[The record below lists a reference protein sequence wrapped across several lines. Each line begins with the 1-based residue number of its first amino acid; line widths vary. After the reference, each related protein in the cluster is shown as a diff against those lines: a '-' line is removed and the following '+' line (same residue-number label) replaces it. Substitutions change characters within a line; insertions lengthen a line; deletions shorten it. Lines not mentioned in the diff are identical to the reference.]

1 MRDSSKGFIF
11 NPNLKKE
18 HRHCAICGKILSSNE
33 RSNAAPFIGECCN
46 ACNSDFIIPTRLAM
60 LSDAALL
67 FRAAPSHA
75 SSHAK
80 KIEAVENA
88 SKLELSDMKALLNAQ
103 SIDIIR
109 LTYDY
114 VACVNANASESK
126 SSINKAWSK
135 FELSKFCRP
144 LHGNVLLIRKE
155 FML

>member
-1 MRDSSKGFIF
+1 MRDSSKGFMF

-33 RSNAAPFIGECCN
+33 RINAAPFIGECCN
-46 ACNSDFIIPTRLAM
+46 ACNSDFVIPTRLAM
-60 LSDAALL
+60 LTDAALL
-67 FRAAPSHA
+67 FRAS
-75 SSHAK
+75 SSHSMQHLK
-80 KIEAVENA
+80 KIEIVKDS
-88 SKLELSDMKALLNAQ
+88 SKLELSDIKALLNAQ

-114 VACVNANASESK
+114 VVCVNANASESK

-155 FML
+155 FIL